1 MGKLF
6 LVQLVYCEC
15 RRTGNLIVDLI
26 ADRWQPPIIPIALT
40 VAMLTKTAQKWVG
53 KIAQWTLIYSTTFQ
67 NGEAISGAACLL
79 RMLPNWRSDRRF
91 DC

>member
-1 MGKLF
+1 MGRTRPVNLNVGA
-6 LVQLVYCEC
+6 LWVQ
-15 RRTGNLIVDLI
+15 RRPSSEGWLVDLS
-26 ADRWQPPIIPIALT
+26 PIGTPTVT

-79 RMLPNWRSDRRF
+79 
-91 DC
+91 